1 MGGKESKGG
10 QRKGRGVF
18 SRASLLWPALVLLTA
33 IIWIASQLHT
43 NEPYVLAATVTAAGV
58 IGAACV
64 TIILWRL
71 QERARATVV
80 AQDMRI
86 RQRKLLIALRAEIA
100 LNFETLSLS
109 FSPENARRFRLD
121 YMRLVLDD
129 RAEMPVGVTLKE
141 HPVFDMVKAELPDLP
156 GPVIRTVVR
165 HYQSDQALNLMAEAF
180 AHGLYDRLDD
190 ERQLQAVDEYFSLG
204 FQATIAALE
213 ARCTLDAAIHDLDG
227 ARRPAEATAE
237 AIATYCSGKENSL
250 LVALRNFSAF
260 TPSIAD
266 ALRNPELLFEEDD
279 LDEEDDD

>member
-1 MGGKESKGG
+1 MSGREPHDGP
-10 QRKGRGVF
+10 RKGRDVF
-18 SRASLLWPALVLLTA
+18 GRASLLWPALVLLTA
-33 IIWIASQLHT
+33 IMWIGGQLHT

-71 QERARATVV
+71 QERARAAVV
-80 AQDMRI
+80 ANDMRI

-180 AHGLYDRLDD
+180 AYGLYDRLDD

-237 AIATYCSGKENSL
+237 AVANYCSEEESGL
-250 LVALRNFSAF
+250 LEALKSFRAF
-260 TPSIAD
+260 TPTIAE
-266 ALRNPELLFEEDD
+266 ALYDPELLREEDE